1 MKKLVTILMIIMLS
15 QSAHPQ
21 NTFPASGSAGIGTL
35 VPEPSSAFEVKSTT
49 QGILIPRMTKAKRDA
64 IVSPVEGLLIYQTN
78 STPGFYYYAG
88 TDWKVVSPKGL
99 NKDLSNLNS
108 PTAANEIIQPN
119 ADNTID
125 LGSTAFSWKD
135 LYVDGIGY
143 LGTAKVGNYAGTPQE
158 GMIRW
163 TGTDFEGYN
172 GSSWVSLTGAGP
184 AYTAGAGIDISGTT
198 ITNTAPSQ
206 WSINGSNIS
215 YDNGNV
221 GIGTSSPSEK
231 LDINGK
237 AKVSSFQMTNGAM
250 GGYVLQSDASGNA
263 SWVGAETLPVTG
275 DDLGNHTVTENIQL
289 GSNYISSDGD
299 NEGLFVSGEGKVN
312 IGGNAPILR
321 LQLTDDNTPGLRL
334 EQTSQTYPAYTW
346 DVAAN
351 EVNFMIR
358 DISNSSALPFRIFA
372 GNASDQIVINSNKV
386 GIGILTPSEKLE
398 VNGTTKTTN
407 LQMTTGAA
415 NGYVLKSDS
424 SGKASWVNANTLTV
438 SETDP
443 QVSSITSGKVPRWN
457 GTTLVD
463 GNITD
468 NGSNVGIGTS
478 SPGSKLTV
486 SSGSTFAVEING
498 TSTSG
503 TWIGLNNSAIGGS
516 NWSILSGATSML
528 PGNLAFRDGTG
539 NIRMA
544 IQSSDGSVGI
554 GTTSPTATL
563 HTVGSGSKTI
573 SYSANLLTNEANSI
587 VSGITKAALEL
598 KSTGSWTGVTSR
610 NIGLYVSSVT
620 GSVNNYDAIF
630 NGGGNVG
637 IGTISPAHKLEVSGT
652 TKTTNL
658 QVTSGAT
665 NGYVLQS
672 DGTGNGSW
680 VNPATLSNGN
690 WTTTGSD
697 QFSAVSGNVGIG
709 TSAPSQKLEVSG
721 TTKTTSLQVT
731 NGASSGYV
739 FQTDAN
745 GNGSWV
751 NPITLQNGNW
761 TINGSNQYSAVSGDI
776 GIGTNSPLAKLHV
789 HNSTGSVVLRIE
801 SGAGNAGMRL
811 VASGS
816 GLEASTALNTGTS
829 QRWSFGKSN
838 SAESGSNA
846 GSDFFINRFD
856 DSGNYL
862 GQPLVI
868 RRSSGYVGIGTSS
881 PLQALDV
888 NGTAKTNSLQM
899 TNGAT
904 NGYVLQSDASGYASW
919 VNPATLANGNW
930 TTNGT
935 DQYSALSGN
944 VGIGTSSPS
953 HKLTIEGSVTGN
965 NQIVLISNTSN
976 NNNNQCDGLLIRAG
990 TNQGQ
995 GASYLLRL
1003 QRPDEQ
1009 GLGAIIQSGSNAVQ
1023 YVSLSD
1029 QRLKENIRDT
1039 RFGLDDLMKIQVS
1052 DYNYKDDRSKTE
1064 QTGYIAQ
1071 QLYEVFP
1078 DAVNAGGD
1086 DVKTNPWMVDY
1097 GRITPLIVK
1106 SVQELAVENEKLKM
1120 ENVEQQQQLESL
1132 NRKLD
1137 EVLNKLQVVETSMS
1151 QCCTAHE
1158 QSSTANTEVKI
1169 GDIPVLEQNVP
1180 NPFLQTSYIKFYI
1193 PSYANDAVIVVSD
1206 MNGKVLK
1213 QFRQL
1218 SPGFGTVNIN
1228 AGTLAAGVYQY
1239 MLLIGGKVID
1249 TKQMVLTR

>member
-1 MKKLVTILMIIMLS
+1 MKKFVAILVILSL
-15 QSAHPQ
+15 ALLTHGQ
-21 NTFPASGSAGIGTL
+21 NTFPVSGSAGIGTIT
-35 VPEPSSAFEVKSTT
+35 PDASSAFEVKSTT

-64 IVSPVEGLLIYQTN
+64 IVSPAEGLLIYQTN
-78 STPGFYYYAG
+78 STIGFYYYNG
-88 TDWKVVSPKGL
+88 NNWVQVSPKGL
-99 NKDLSNLNS
+99 TKDLSNLTA
-108 PTAANEIIQPN
+108 PTAVNEVIQPE
-119 ADNTID
+119 ADNLID
-125 LGSTAFSWKD
+125 LGGAAFSWKD

-163 TGTDFEGYN
+163 TGADFEGYN
-172 GSSWVSLTGAGP
+172 GTSWVSLTVVGA
-184 AYTAGAGIDISGTT
+184 AYTAGDGIDINGTT
-198 ITNTAPSQ
+198 ITNTAPSP
-206 WSINGSNIS
+206 WSTNGSNIS

-231 LDINGK
+231 LDINGT
-237 AKVSSFQMTNGAM
+237 AKVSNFQMTSGAM
-250 GGYVLQSDASGNA
+250 DGYVLQSDASGNA
-263 SWVGAETLPVTG
+263 SWVGAETLSVTG
-275 DDLGNHTVTENIQL
+275 DDLGNHTATENIQL
-289 GSNYISSDGD
+289 GSHYISSDGD
-299 NEGLFVSGEGKVN
+299 NEGLFISGEGKVN

-358 DISNSSALPFRIFA
+358 DINNGSALPFRIFA
-372 GNASDQIVINSNKV
+372 GNSSDQIVINSNKV
-386 GIGILTPSEKLE
+386 GIGILSPSEKLE

-407 LQMTTGAA
+407 LQMTSGAA

-443 QVSSITSGKVPRWN
+443 QVSSSTTGKVPRWN
-457 GTTLVD
+457 GSTLAD
-463 GNITD
+463 GIITD

-478 SPGSKLTV
+478 TPGSKLSV
-486 SSGSTFAVEING
+486 SSNSTFAVEING

-503 TWIGLNNSAIGGS
+503 TWIGLNNSASGGT
-516 NWSILSGATSML
+516 NWSILSGATSLL

-554 GTTSPTATL
+554 GTSSPTATL

-637 IGTISPAHKLEVSGT
+637 IGTISPT
-652 TKTTNL
+652 
-658 QVTSGAT
+658 
-665 NGYVLQS
+665 
-672 DGTGNGSW
+672 
-680 VNPATLSNGN
+680 
-690 WTTTGSD
+690 
-697 QFSAVSGNVGIG
+697 
-709 TSAPSQKLEVSG
+709 QKLEVSG

-745 GNGSWV
+745 GNGTWV

-761 TINGSNQYSAVSGDI
+761 TISGSNQYSAVTGDI
-776 GIGTNSPLAKLHV
+776 GIGTTSPLAKLHV
-789 HNSTGSVVLRIE
+789 HNAAGNVALRVE
-801 SGAGNAGMRL
+801 SGSGNATMRL

-816 GLEASTALNTGTS
+816 GLEASTALNTFNS

-856 DSGNYL
+856 DSGNFL
-862 GQPLVI
+862 SQPLVI
-868 RRSSGYVGIGTSS
+868 KRSTGYVGIGNSS
-881 PLQALDV
+881 PAQPLDV
-888 NGTAKTNSLQM
+888 NGTTKTTNFQM
-899 TNGAT
+899 TSGAT
-904 NGYVLQSDASGYASW
+904 NGYVLQSDANGNASW
-919 VNPATLANGNW
+919 VNSTSFANGNW
-930 TTNGT
+930 TTSGNN
-935 DQYSALSGN
+935 QYSALSGN

-953 HKLTIEGSVTGN
+953 HTLTVEASLTGG
-965 NQIVLISNTSN
+965 IPVALISNTN
-976 NNNNQCDGLLIRAG
+976 NNPNNQNNGLQIIAG
-990 TNQGQ
+990 SNLGS
-995 GASYLLRL
+995 GASYLIEM
-1003 QRPDEQ
+1003 QRPDGQ
-1009 GLGAIIQSGSNAVQ
+1009 GLGAVVQSGTNAVQ

-1052 DYNYKDDRSKTE
+1052 DYNYKDDRSKKE

-1086 DVKTNPWMVDY
+1086 DVKTYPWMVDY
-1097 GRITPLIVK
+1097 GRVTPLLVK
-1106 SVQELAVENEKLKM
+1106 SVQELNQKVDESALNSDVITSLQQQLDSKDQRIN
-1120 ENVEQQQQLESL
+1120 EQQQQINSL
-1132 NRKLD
+1132 SSKLD
-1137 EVLNKLQVVETSMS
+1137 DVLNKLQLVEASLS
-1151 QCCTAHE
+1151 QCCTAYE
-1158 QSSTANTEVKI
+1158 QSSTTNREVKI
-1169 GDIPVLEQNVP
+1169 SDIPVLEQNVP

-1193 PSYANDAVIVVSD
+1193 PSSATDAMIVVSD
-1206 MNGKVLK
+1206 LNGKVLM
-1213 QFRQL
+1213 QFTNL
-1218 SPGFGTVNIN
+1218 PNGFGTVNIH

-1239 MLLIGGKVID
+1239 VLLIGGKVID